1 MTYLDSL
8 FNNVEDIQQTNDDGF
23 IICGTKDNFGWQ
35 WSTSKQVFII
45 KTDALGNIEWEREF
59 GDTTI
64 ADWGYSIQQTFDG
77 GYIISAISEIIH
89 EYIYAIYL
97 IKIDEN
103 GNVTTSYNIPLS
115 NLIYSDRKLL
125 MIVDFL
131 GRETIPRSNTPFIEI

>member
-1 MTYLDSL
+1 MEYI
-8 FNNVEDIQQTNDDGF
+8 V
-23 IICGTKDNFGWQ
+23 
-35 WSTSKQVFII
+35 KQVFII

-64 ADWGYSIQQTFDG
+64 ADWGYSVQQTFDG

-131 GRETIPRSNTPFIEI
+131 GRETIPRSNPFIEIYDDGSVEKKLIVD